1 MVGAGGASVLKLQE
15 PEIETTRDK
24 LLACAEA
31 SILQKGFAATSI
43 EELITTVG
51 ITKGGFFYHF
61 RDKGELARA
70 LLDRYLDNEKEV
82 FDELFKRADELNED
96 PLHGF
101 LVFLKMFA
109 EMMEDLP
116 EVHPGCIIASYC
128 YQERLFDDDIRRKT
142 ATSLLNWR
150 QRFRSRLDLIAETYP
165 PKIDVDF
172 DGLADMVTSLV
183 DGGII
188 LSKVVQEKHVLPR
201 QIELY
206 RQFVKT
212 IFLGTG

>member
-70 LLDRYLDNEKEV
+70 LLDRYVDNEKEV
-82 FDELFKRADELNED
+82 FDKLFKRADELNED

-128 YQERLFDDDIRRKT
+128 YQPTQD
-142 ATSLLNWR
+142 
-150 QRFRSRLDLIAETYP
+150 
-165 PKIDVDF
+165 
-172 DGLADMVTSLV
+172 
-183 DGGII
+183 
-188 LSKVVQEKHVLPR
+188 
-201 QIELY
+201 
-206 RQFVKT
+206 
-212 IFLGTG
+212 